1 MNTYTV
7 KQIAE
12 MLNTNPETV
21 RRWIR
26 EKKLKA
32 VQVSRKE
39 GNTITEEELQHFL
52 NNTPKYASRIAD
64 TVSIFSP
71 GLGLAVIAGSIG
83 YGAVKLIEGMKEMDV
98 RVLPKDVHQFLVD
111 SLEKTN
117 DQISQKQNA
126 IQQLQEEIAE
136 LKKQNVAL
144 HHLLEKTDYLN
155 QKGLRD
161 SDYND
166 DMEVG

>member
-12 MLNTNPETV
+12 MLDTNPETV

-32 VQVSRKE
+32 IQVSRKE
-39 GNTITEEELQHFL
+39 GNTITEDELQRFL

-71 GLGLAVIAGSIG
+71 GLGLAVLAGSIG
-83 YGAVKLIEGMKEMDV
+83 YGAVKLIEGMKDLDV
-98 RVLPKDVHQFLVD
+98 RVLPEDVHQFLKD
-111 SLEKTN
+111 SLDKTN
-117 DQISQKQNA
+117 DQILQKQNA
-126 IQQLQEEIAE
+126 IHQLEVEIAE
-136 LKKQNVAL
+136 LKKQYVAL
-144 HHLLEKTDYLN
+144 HHLLEKTELSIDETPDNESKNEL
-155 QKGLRD
+155 
-161 SDYND
+161 
-166 DMEVG
+166 EVGK